1 MKNYFIYT
9 FRSLTIRTN
18 IMTSMHGIDAGE
30 LSTFHVHKTCTFPRR
45 RGAHTWKPL
54 QTLNMNQAAAVD
66 MYDLPNVGN
75 GKFTR

>member
-1 MKNYFIYT
+1 MVLTQGNCQ
-9 FRSLTIRTN
+9 RSTYIK
-18 IMTSMHGIDAGE
+18 
-30 LSTFHVHKTCTFPRR
+30 HVHS
-45 RGAHTWKPL
+45 RGEEGHTQKPL